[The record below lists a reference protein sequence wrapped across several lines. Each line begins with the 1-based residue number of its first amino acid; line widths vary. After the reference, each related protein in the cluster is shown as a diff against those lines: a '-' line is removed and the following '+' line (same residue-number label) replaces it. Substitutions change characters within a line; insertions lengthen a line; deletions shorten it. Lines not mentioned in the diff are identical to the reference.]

1 MCSLDGRNRNYSNG
15 SRKKRN
21 KGHISITIADTQNIP
36 SAPPARC
43 HQDRGVKEGLM
54 TCDRCHGLMVT
65 DDSVDMDERDGLSD
79 VKAWRCVQCGEWIDN
94 VILRNRLIQQGTLA
108 HEGIT

>member
-1 MCSLDGRNRNYSNG
+1 MLPQHGCFRPSRPRRAKDGPLPEQNVLENTAAG
-15 SRKKRN
+15 EIAFAGVERKEA
-21 KGHISITIADTQNIP
+21 I
-36 SAPPARC
+36 
-43 HQDRGVKEGLM
+43 V
-54 TCDRCHGLMVT
+54 TCRRCHGLMVM

-108 HEGIT
+108 REPITSGDPL